1 MGEIEVY
8 DTEKKKLVRTFD
20 GHMSRVGS
28 LAWNDNL
35 IASGS
40 RDRMILLSD
49 IRAPGNSQIKY
60 LGHRQEIC
68 GLKWSFDQ
76 QLLASGGNDNKLFV
90 WSLRKAGK
98 LASFS

>member
-49 IRAPGNSQIKY
+49 IRAPGNS
-60 LGHRQEIC
+60 
-68 GLKWSFDQ
+68 
-76 QLLASGGNDNKLFV
+76 
-90 WSLRKAGK
+90 
-98 LASFS
+98 